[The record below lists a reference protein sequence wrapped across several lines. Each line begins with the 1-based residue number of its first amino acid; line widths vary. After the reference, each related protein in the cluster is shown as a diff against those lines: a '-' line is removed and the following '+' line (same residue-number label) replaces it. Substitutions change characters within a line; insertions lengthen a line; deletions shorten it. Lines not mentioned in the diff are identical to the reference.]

1 LGLHKSWFLLL
12 LPFSF
17 LVVALSKLQIIKNIN
32 PILLKFIEL
41 TPVILILFSF
51 LKLINASGLRLEY
64 LSDINIKF
72 LKIFKIGFPLTL
84 LASIVIIFSPISNQK
99 AIPNEGIKKDDIKK
113 TDYQKTLKLL
123 EKNLIEI
130 VKNTTRI
137 TRNITIWLRNNPK
150 YLYLCGILL
159 VISVA
164 FWLIFIKDYPKR
176 DAKEL
181 ALELCECYSNYQKET
196 KSAYRNFLDDFD
208 NQNYNARKDARAKLN
223 SIKNP
228 ISSKRKECLELI
240 NKKNK
245 ELKNEYDYSD
255 KRKFEIVFKEIE
267 NNCSNSNNFENSTL
281 YSDIQKKIETIQDPE
296 PDENKIKEDLI
307 GNKIPGWNFNYLS
320 EFKEMK
326 ILDTSKGNNRIEYKV
341 YFKLKKNSSKYEN
354 ECEVITIYKRGY
366 NGWYFD
372 KVNMNYITYIN
383 TFYPDKWTKVTP
395 LKNCN
400 WNAENKYKMS
410 WKTSNWSYARKTTT
424 GPSLGAK
431 TLPYSKTYYIKSL
444 EKEEIKV
451 KFTYRPKK

>member
-1 LGLHKSWFLLL
+1 M
-12 LPFSF
+12 
-17 LVVALSKLQIIKNIN
+17 
-32 PILLKFIEL
+32 
-41 TPVILILFSF
+41 
-51 LKLINASGLRLEY
+51 
-64 LSDINIKF
+64 
-72 LKIFKIGFPLTL
+72 
-84 LASIVIIFSPISNQK
+84 
-99 AIPNEGIKKDDIKK
+99 
-113 TDYQKTLKLL
+113 
-123 EKNLIEI
+123 
-130 VKNTTRI
+130 
-137 TRNITIWLRNNPK
+137 
-150 YLYLCGILL
+150 
-159 VISVA
+159 ISVA